1 MPTPTADR
9 DGNTPETH
17 LARKPG
23 RTVVTSLDVVVN
35 HMLPTPRASD
45 GSKGS
50 PNQRGSSGDLMLA
63 SATAHLPTPQA
74 GDVLGGPSD
83 PLRRRAGGHSVSTA
97 DAVSVLPTPVT
108 TDSANPGPG
117 DLRALAP
124 DKFLPTPMVGS
135 TSEASHNQI
144 SGQYRRDMDAALQ
157 DWREYEPA
165 IRRQEQAFGRPA
177 PLPTEPNAKGE
188 PRLAPVFSEWL
199 MGLPAGWITDPAIWT
214 DMHPSK
220 GPVIS
225 RGARIAMLR
234 AAGNGVVWQ
243 QGAAAIATMVGDIVA
258 DEQPRDRAS
267 MVQRTWPRQG
277 RVRG

>member
-1 MPTPTADR
+1 
-9 DGNTPETH
+9 
-17 LARKPG
+17 
-23 RTVVTSLDVVVN
+23 
-35 HMLPTPRASD
+35 
-45 GSKGS
+45 
-50 PNQRGSSGDLMLA
+50 
-63 SATAHLPTPQA
+63 
-74 GDVLGGPSD
+74 
-83 PLRRRAGGHSVSTA
+83 
-97 DAVSVLPTPVT
+97 
-108 TDSANPGPG
+108 
-117 DLRALAP
+117 
-124 DKFLPTPMVGS
+124 MVGS